1 MFILKLFIG
10 SILDRCIVEESGYL
24 EKFEFGDDVIVDR
37 GFLIRDLFVKWL
49 VILNILFY
57 FMGK

>member
-24 EKFEFGDDVIVDR
+24 EKFEFGDDVMVDR
-37 GFLIRDLFVKWL
+37 GFF
-49 VILNILFY
+49 N
-57 FMGK
+57 